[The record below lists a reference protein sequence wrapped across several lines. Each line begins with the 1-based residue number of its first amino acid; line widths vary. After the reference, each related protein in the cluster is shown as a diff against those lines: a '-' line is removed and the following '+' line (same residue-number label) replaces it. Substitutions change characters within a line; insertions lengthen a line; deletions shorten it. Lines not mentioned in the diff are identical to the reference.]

1 MLPSFC
7 SGYVCSVGLTWTLH
21 HREMG
26 VGLPGTDSALAL
38 LMAVGM
44 LFLQV
49 PFRFQFQSKTERL
62 GLLGKASRAQSTRCW
77 LGADASSK
85 TRETRGCSVGEAHLL
100 RGAQFVQVG
109 VAGQLHHGGWPT
121 QQQQQHILCWGRQVL
136 LDHVGRHKTLAV
148 GPVFGG

>member
-1 MLPSFC
+1 MLSSFC

-38 LMAVGM
+38 LMAIRM

-49 PFRFQFQSKTERL
+49 PFRFQFQSKTKRL
-62 GLLGKASRAQSTRCW
+62 GPLGRASKAQSTRCW
-77 LGADASSK
+77 LGADAGSE

-100 RGAQFVQVG
+100 
-109 VAGQLHHGGWPT
+109 
-121 QQQQQHILCWGRQVL
+121 
-136 LDHVGRHKTLAV
+136 
-148 GPVFGG
+148 